1 MANLHIE
8 GSTELNDTGVTL
20 NDLNNNFR
28 KRCYNLSNISDWN
41 NAPVEN
47 GFYMGSGKSNSPPAR
62 TISNWWYVDQ
72 HIHLDSYRKQ
82 IACAFSQ
89 ENNNIYVRDKSG
101 GTWTNWDAIKT
112 ETTMHYNPDMPTTGV
127 WTRVCRIVF
136 NEHVQG
142 EFCYLRIYIAPG
154 QNGRT
159 DQNAYIDLVMQL
171 GWDGENGGR
180 AGCNAELHAFNSVYT
195 SSNTNIK
202 VIANS
207 KTDYYV
213 WVYTGYAY
221 NRVNYT
227 ANSGV
232 NCNIWDAFTTQS
244 TEPTGT
250 ACNLEYRG
258 NGMAIGSIN
267 NGADHYIK
275 YDSGIMECFGIFSGT
290 QNITTAFGNGYFWE
304 MGNHSYAQTFKWAP
318 ELNVNVYAPSGL
330 YTFSINGNT
339 TTNFKGY
346 VWTCKSTAN
355 QALSIHYH
363 AIGYWK

>member
-28 KRCYNLSNISDWN
+28 KICYNLSDINDWD
-41 NAPVEN
+41 NAPAEN
-47 GFYMGSGKSNSPPAR
+47 GFYMGSGKYNSPSAR
-62 TISNWWYVDQ
+62 TTSGWWYVNQ

-82 IACAFSQ
+82 IAYAFSN
-89 ENNNIYVRDKSG
+89 ENNNIYVRDKTN
-101 GTWTNWDAIKT
+101 GTWSSWDAVKT
-112 ETTMHYNPDMPTTGV
+112 ETTMHYNPNNPNTGV

-136 NEHVQG
+136 YQHVQG
-142 EFCYLRIYIAPG
+142 EFCSLKIYISDG
-154 QNGRT
+154 QNGRIN
-159 DQNAYIDLVMQL
+159 QNAYIDLTMQL
-171 GWDGENGGR
+171 GWTGSDEGR
-180 AGCNAELHAFNSVYT
+180 LGCNAELHALNSPFTV
-195 SSNTNIK
+195 SNTNIK
-202 VIANS
+202 VIAGNN
-207 KTDYYV
+207 TDYYV
-213 WVYTGYAY
+213 WVYTSNAY

-250 ACNLEYRG
+250 TCNLEYRS
-258 NGMAIGSIN
+258 NSMVIGSIN
-267 NGADHYIK
+267 SGADHYIK

-290 QNITTAFGNGYFWE
+290 YNVTSAFGNGYFYE

-318 ELNVNVYAPSGL
+318 QLNVNVSATSGL

-339 TTNFKGY
+339 TTTFKGY
-346 VWTCKSTAN
+346 IWTCRSTSN